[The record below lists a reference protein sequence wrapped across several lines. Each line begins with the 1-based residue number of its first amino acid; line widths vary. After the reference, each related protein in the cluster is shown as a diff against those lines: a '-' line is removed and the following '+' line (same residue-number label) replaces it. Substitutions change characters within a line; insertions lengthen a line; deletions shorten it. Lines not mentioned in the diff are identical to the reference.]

1 MLNLNLKIFEFINS
15 GAGNSPALDTVMVF
29 TAVYSPYILALLL
42 IILFLFGTDRDKTSS
57 ITAAFSGAFALLLNQ
72 IIGFL
77 YFSPRPFSLYPVNLL
92 LPHAADASFPS
103 DHTALAFA
111 VALTILIW
119 NKKLGTML
127 VLFSFLIGI
136 SRVYSGLHYPLDIL
150 GGLATGAVSA
160 MFIPRVM
167 EKVGA
172 VQPVLTLY
180 NGLAKKAK
188 HVSAPPRYPGH
199 SGALKIFMLF
209 TVVVFIYIYWE
220 EFLPLLK
227 GVLKYIQEAKLRYV
241 LLALSLYIL
250 SVFLFAARWKIVLSC
265 LGYNI
270 KITSLVPIL
279 FGAISI
285 NNLTPANRMGG
296 EPLRALWIKKQF
308 GVRFSHAFISIFY
321 ERVVEAIPVAILAS
335 YAIYSQLPLFDGHL
349 LKIALYIAIT
359 LLILVAVCYVLKSK
373 LSGAIESMRGYSD
386 RLNKA
391 FIPTL
396 LFSSLVWVQDI
407 LRLKF
412 VTLALGLHVAINV
425 LVVISVLYLVLG
437 SVPLTPGGLGI
448 VDGGLISAL
457 ALFNI
462 PLDAAIGVVAIERFI
477 SYGISS
483 LIGAVC
489 LIYFGGLNVWKS
501 TKSQW

>member
-1 MLNLNLKIFEFINS
+1 LSLSILEQVTS
-15 GAGNSPALDTVMVF
+15 GAGNSPALDAVMVF
-29 TAVYSPYILALLL
+29 TAAYSPYILALLL
-42 IILFLFGTDRDKTSS
+42 IVYFLFGKDRDKISS
-57 ITAAFSGAFALLLNQ
+57 TTAAFSGVFALLLNQ
-72 IIGFL
+72 IIGLL
-77 YFSPRPFSLYPVNLL
+77 YYSPRPFLLYSVNLL
-92 LPHAADASFPS
+92 LPPNTDTSFPS

-111 VALTILIW
+111 VALTILIG
-119 NKKLGTML
+119 NKKLGTLL

-136 SRVYSGLHYPLDIL
+136 SRVYSGEHYPLDIL
-150 GGLATGAVSA
+150 GGMATGAVSA
-160 MFIPRVM
+160 LLIPRVM
-167 EKVGA
+167 EREGA
-172 VQPVLTLY
+172 VQPVLALY
-180 NGLAKKAK
+180 KRLAKKAK
-188 HVSAPPRYPGH
+188 QVSFPPRYPGH
-199 SGALKIFMLF
+199 GGTLKIFMLF
-209 TVVVFIYIYWE
+209 AAAVLIYIYWE

-227 GVLKYIQEAKLRYV
+227 GALKYIQEAKLRYV

-250 SVFLFAARWKIVLSC
+250 SVFLFAARWKIVLST

-270 KITSLVPIL
+270 KTTSLVPIL

-308 GVRFSHAFISIFY
+308 GVRFSHAIISIVY
-321 ERVVEAIPVAILAS
+321 ERAVEAIPVAILAA

-349 LKIALYIAIT
+349 LKITLYLAIT
-359 LLILVAVCYVLKSK
+359 LLLLAAGCYVIKSK
-373 LSGAIESMRGYSD
+373 LSGVIRSLRGYSE
-386 RLNKA
+386 RLNRA
-391 FIPTL
+391 FTPTL

-407 LRLKF
+407 LRLKL

-425 LVVISVLYLVLG
+425 IVVISVLYLVLG

-448 VDGGLISAL
+448 VDGGLVSAL
-457 ALFNI
+457 ALFNV

-489 LIYFGGLNVWKS
+489 LIYFGGLNVWRN
-501 TKSQW
+501 TESQW